1 MSEEDTGQT
10 RSEQPTPKKQ
20 ADSKKKGQVAR
31 SRELNTGLMLLIGVF
46 GLWFLMVNNGGSL
59 QDSFTALFK
68 LEQSLIF
75 EPARV
80 LTHIKEIMLEILW
93 LLTPFFLIT
102 VVASFVG
109 PLVMGGWVFSLEALA
124 PKTSRMNPF
133 SGFKRMFGSQGFI
146 EMVKALAKFIVIGAI
161 AGVGFAMLGETVL
174 SLGRGET
181 QREVAQGMQLM
192 AIFFVILTFALISI
206 AFIDVPY
213 QLHSHL
219 SKLKMSMQEIKDEN
233 KQTNGNPEVKSR
245 IRALQHEA
253 SQRRMLGEIAESD
266 VVVTNPDH
274 YSVALKYDQD
284 STAAPKVV
292 AKGVDH
298 MAFRIR
304 EIARA
309 HEVEMVPA
317 PPLARALYAS
327 TEIGQEIPDDLYIAV
342 AQVLAYVYRL
352 RDASVYERPSL
363 AGVGTI
369 DVPSHYENNVTTN
382 GGRNYAGSASDNGVN
397 TNG

>member
-10 RSEQPTPKKQ
+10 RSEQPTEKKK

-46 GLWFLMVNNGGSL
+46 GLWFLMSVNGSEL
-59 QDSFTALFK
+59 QQSFSSLFK

-80 LTHIKEIMLEILW
+80 LTHLKGTFLNILW

-102 VVASFVG
+102 VVASFIG
-109 PLVMGGWVFSLEALA
+109 PLIMGGWVFSLEALA
-124 PKTSRMNPF
+124 PKSSRMNPL

-146 EMVKALAKFIVIGAI
+146 EMIKALAKFVVIGAV
-161 AGVGFAMLGETVL
+161 ASVGFYVLQDIIL
-174 SLGRGET
+174 SLGKGET
-181 QREVAQGMQLM
+181 QKEVAQGMQLM
-192 AIFFVILTFALISI
+192 TIFFIILTFALISI
-206 AFIDVPY
+206 ALIDVPY

-219 SKLKMSMQEIKDEN
+219 SKIKMSMQEIKDEN

-253 SQRRMLGEIAESD
+253 SQRRMLSEIAGSD

-284 STAAPKVV
+284 SSAAPKVV

-304 EIARA
+304 EIAKA
-309 HEVEMVPA
+309 HTVEMVPA
-317 PPLARALYAS
+317 PPLARALYGS
-327 TEIGQEIPDDLYIAV
+327 TDIGQEIPDDLYIAV
-342 AQVLAYVYRL
+342 AQVLAYVYRI
-352 RDASVYERPSL
+352 REASVYERPGMPGL
-363 AGVGTI
+363 GQVDVPEQYYLETDGVG
-369 DVPSHYENNVTTN
+369 N
-382 GGRNYAGSASDNGVN
+382 G
-397 TNG
+397 